1 MSEAKIIDI
10 FHTSIGLILLLE
22 FDEMFIPKAG
32 MVLKNGGQE
41 IEIKS
46 VAFSQPVLEAASGKH
61 LFSCA
66 VNVDG
71 TNIKKGEI
79 WRFDLIA
86 TSHN

>member
-41 IEIKS
+41 IEKRRLR
-46 VAFSQPVLEAASGKH
+46 FQPVLEAASGKT
-61 LFSCA
+61 LIFFCA

-79 WRFDLIA
+79 
-86 TSHN
+86 